1 MRKIIVLGGGG
12 FSMKP
17 ENPLLDWYILRQEKR
32 KPNNVAA
39 SSRTN
44 AKAYRLRKTNKEWKK
59 SNGNDVFRRRRTS
72 MSEYLIVKKQKLEPA
87 VEQ

>member
-1 MRKIIVLGGGG
+1 MRG
-12 FSMKP
+12 
-17 ENPLLDWYILRQEKR
+17 ENAANHLAWGASFRWSLDLYILRQEKR